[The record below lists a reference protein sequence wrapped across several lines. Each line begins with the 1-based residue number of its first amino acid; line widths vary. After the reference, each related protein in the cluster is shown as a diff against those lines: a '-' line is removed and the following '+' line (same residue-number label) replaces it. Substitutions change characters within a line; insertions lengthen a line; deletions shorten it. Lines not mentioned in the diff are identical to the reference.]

1 MRKIQNASI
10 HQINFNN
17 DYSRIG
23 FLKHL
28 AQENEEKRKK
38 FPNEKKTKINKEED
52 NKTEIKLGR
61 IYTTLK
67 QPQLN
72 PNNNNKNINNNK
84 NNNYQTLFDKQRA
97 KSSKVN
103 NTVKK
108 QIINYEDDITKKF
121 MKNEANEYNRM
132 IKDNKGNLIMDSVE
146 DIEHILQNNRV
157 FNSKVNQ
164 IKNFLSNMK

>member
-1 MRKIQNASI
+1 M
-10 HQINFNN
+10 
-17 DYSRIG
+17 
-23 FLKHL
+23 
-28 AQENEEKRKK
+28 
-38 FPNEKKTKINKEED
+38 
-52 NKTEIKLGR
+52 
-61 IYTTLK
+61 
-67 QPQLN
+67 
-72 PNNNNKNINNNK
+72 
-84 NNNYQTLFDKQRA
+84 
-97 KSSKVN
+97 N

-164 IKNFLSNMK
+164 IKNFLSNMKWNLFYYLYKF

>member
-1 MRKIQNASI
+1 
-10 HQINFNN
+10 
-17 DYSRIG
+17 
-23 FLKHL
+23 
-28 AQENEEKRKK
+28 
-38 FPNEKKTKINKEED
+38 
-52 NKTEIKLGR
+52 
-61 IYTTLK
+61 
-67 QPQLN
+67 
-72 PNNNNKNINNNK
+72 
-84 NNNYQTLFDKQRA
+84 
-97 KSSKVN
+97 VN